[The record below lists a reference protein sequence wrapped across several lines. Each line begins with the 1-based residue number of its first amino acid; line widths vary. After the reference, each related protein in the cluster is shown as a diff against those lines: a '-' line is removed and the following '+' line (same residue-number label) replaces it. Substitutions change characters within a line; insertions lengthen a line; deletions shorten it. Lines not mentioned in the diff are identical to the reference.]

1 MDRIILL
8 SILALVLASSQE
20 VGSYKMTEF
29 VNGMTNY
36 GGITLEL
43 TSDQF
48 SILGGCNRLW
58 GTYTVSDS
66 KFTVGP
72 VASTRIG
79 CFPDYD
85 IDLTK
90 QLSNVKTFTYSNGL
104 LTLLNDKG

>member
-36 GGITLEL
+36 GGITFEL

-48 SILGGCNRLW
+48 SILGGCNRLSA
-58 GTYTVSDS
+58 TYTVSDS
-66 KFTVGP
+66 KFTVGMIFT
-72 VASTRIG
+72 ALTR
-79 CFPDYD
+79 CRPDYD
-85 IDLTK
+85 EDLIK
-90 QLSNVKTFTYSNGL
+90 QL
-104 LTLLNDKG
+104 